1 MKHWIAIVL
10 LGLVAG
16 FATSQSIT
24 GNLVTNPNFSS
35 MTGWTTTGSGS
46 NTSHPVVGANQYSFG
61 TQGSVAQSI
70 VINNALSGSGINV
83 TGIQYGWRFAIYCN
97 NPVGG
102 NTSTCQNGT
111 GAVDTLTANV
121 NVTNTGGSTV
131 FDRTHVY
138 NTSKWSWIS
147 EAQDVNFTSTP
158 LASMGNI
165 NIRFTGTDGGAST
178 GEPYMGPTLSTIYA
192 RLKYGVETVDPCIAN
207 PLSST
212 SCAGYRQAYTTQQ
225 CSANSL
231 YSTACP
237 GYAAAYKT
245 QQCSANP
252 LYATDCPG
260 YAAAYHDQQC
270 SINALYAS
278 DCAGYAAAYKT
289 QQCSINALY
298 ATDCPGYAAAYKTQ
312 QCTASPLYATDCPAY
327 AEAYLNQQCL
337 LDSLFSNKCTGYKTA
352 YAIKYLVNLD
362 PAVTTAVNSALTTTV
377 EVQRN
382 DPANAV
388 SATGNSTVDLVVAA
402 PSATSAT
409 SVTSP
414 ISVIN
419 TAPSAST
426 MNAASAPP
434 LPPPPGAAAEQKA
447 DAKKTEGAV
456 ASVEKKA
463 GGNAAAAKSA
473 AAEKAKEL
481 AKDVSRAATM
491 EAQTATQGLLVG
503 LIGYVPGFSAYQNS
517 LVPDAL
523 GATVAKQ
530 YYKATVDNRSAQRQ
544 LSGAN
549 ETRWKQIVDSQYNKE

>member
-1 MKHWIAIVL
+1 MKLRIAIAL
-10 LGLVAG
+10 LSLIVGS
-16 FATSQSIT
+16 ATAQSVT
-24 GNLVTNPNFSS
+24 DNLVTNPNFNN
-35 MTGWTTTGSGS
+35 MTGWTVTGSGS
-46 NTSHPVVGANQYSFG
+46 NTSHPVVGPNQYSFG
-61 TQGSVAQSI
+61 TQGSVARSI
-70 VINNALSGSGINV
+70 AINAALTGTGINV

-102 NTSTCQNGT
+102 NANTCANGT
-111 GAVDTLTANV
+111 GAADTLTANV
-121 NVTNTGGSTV
+121 NVTNTGGTTV

-138 NTSKWSWIS
+138 NTSKWSWVA
-147 EAQDVNFTSTP
+147 EAQDVNFASTP
-158 LASMGNI
+158 LASMGHI
-165 NIRFTGTDGGAST
+165 NMTFTGTDGGASA
-178 GEPYMGPTLSTIYA
+178 GEPYLGTALSTVYA
-192 RLKYGVETVDPCIAN
+192 RLKYSVEAADPCVAN

-212 SCAGYRQAYTTQQ
+212 SCAGYQQAYT
-225 CSANSL
+225 
-231 YSTACP
+231 
-237 GYAAAYKT
+237 T

-278 DCAGYAAAYKT
+278 DCT
-289 QQCSINALY
+289 
-298 ATDCPGYAAAYKTQ
+298 GYAAAYKTQ
-312 QCTASPLYATDCPAY
+312 QCTANPLYATDCPAY

-337 LDSLFSNKCTGYKTA
+337 LDSLFSNKCEGYKTA

-382 DPANAV
+382 DPANTV
-388 SATGNSTVDLVVAA
+388 SATGNATVDSVLAT
-402 PSATSAT
+402 PSTTSAT
-409 SVTSP
+409 SPV
-414 ISVIN
+414 SVIN
-419 TAPSAST
+419 SAPAAGT
-426 MNAASAPP
+426 MNSASAPP
-434 LPPPPGAAAEQKA
+434 PPPPPGAAAEQKA

-463 GGNAAAAKSA
+463 GGNATAARAAAT
-473 AAEKAKEL
+473 EKAKEL
-481 AKDVSRAATM
+481 AKDIGRAATL

-517 LVPDAL
+517 TVPDAL

>member
-1 MKHWIAIVL
+1 MKHWIAIAL
-10 LGLVAG
+10 LSLAAGLTA
-16 FATSQSIT
+16 AQSVT

-35 MTGWTTTGSGS
+35 MTGWDATGHGS

-70 VINNALSGSGINV
+70 AINAALAGTGISV

-102 NTSTCQNGT
+102 NTSTCANGS
-111 GAVDTLTANV
+111 GVVDTLTANV
-121 NVTNTGGSTV
+121 NVTNTGGSAI

-138 NTSKWSWIS
+138 NTSKWSWIT
-147 EAQDVNFTSTP
+147 EAQDVNFSSTP

-178 GEPYMGPTLSTIYA
+178 GEPYMGPALSTVYA

-212 SCAGYRQAYTTQQ
+212 TCSGYQQAYTTQQ
-225 CSANSL
+225 CSANPL

-260 YAAAYHDQQC
+260 YAVAYHDQQC
-270 SINALYAS
+270 SINAVYAS
-278 DCAGYAAAYKT
+278 
-289 QQCSINALY
+289 
-298 ATDCPGYAAAYKTQ
+298 DCPGYAAAYKTQ
-312 QCTASPLYATDCPAY
+312 QCTVSPLYATDCPGY

-337 LDSLFSNKCTGYKTA
+337 LDSLFSNKCEGYKTA

-377 EVQRN
+377 EIQRS
-382 DPANAV
+382 DPANVV
-388 SATGNSTVDLVVAA
+388 SATGNATVDSVVAP
-402 PSATSAT
+402 PSTTSAT

-419 TAPSAST
+419 TPPAAST

-434 LPPPPGAAAEQKA
+434 APPPAGAAAEQKA
-447 DAKKTEGAV
+447 DAKKTDSAV

-463 GGNAAAAKSA
+463 GGNATAARAAAT
-473 AAEKAKEL
+473 EKAKEL
-481 AKDVSRAATM
+481 AKDIGKATTM

-517 LVPDAL
+517 TVPDSM
-523 GATVAKQ
+523 GASVAKQ

-549 ETRWKQIVDSQYNKE
+549 ETRWKQIVDSQYK

>member
-1 MKHWIAIVL
+1 MKLRIAIAL
-10 LGLVAG
+10 LGLV
-16 FATSQSIT
+16 TSFVNAQSVT
-24 GNLVTNPNFSS
+24 DNLVENPNFTS
-35 MTGWTTTGSGS
+35 MTGWTVTGSGS
-46 NTSHPVVGANQYSFG
+46 NTSHPVVGPNQYSFG
-61 TQGSVAQSI
+61 TQGSVARSI
-70 VINNALSGSGINV
+70 AINAALAGTGINV

-102 NTSTCQNGT
+102 NANTCANGT
-111 GAVDTLTANV
+111 GAADTLTANV

-138 NTSKWSWIS
+138 NTSRWSWVS
-147 EAQDVNFTSTP
+147 EAQDVNFASTP
-158 LASMGNI
+158 LASMGHI
-165 NIRFTGTDGGAST
+165 NMTFTGTDGGASA
-178 GEPYMGPTLSTIYA
+178 GEPYLGTALSTVYA
-192 RLKYGVETVDPCIAN
+192 RLKYSAEAADPCVAN

-212 SCAGYRQAYTTQQ
+212 SCAGYQQAYTTQQ
-225 CSANSL
+225 CSANPL
-231 YSTACP
+231 YSTVCP

-278 DCAGYAAAYKT
+278 DCT
-289 QQCSINALY
+289 
-298 ATDCPGYAAAYKTQ
+298 GYAAAYKTQ
-312 QCTASPLYATDCPAY
+312 QCTANPLYATDCPAY

-337 LDSLFSNKCTGYKTA
+337 LDSLFSNKCEGYKTA

-362 PAVTTAVNSALTTTV
+362 PAVTTAVNSSLTTTV
-377 EVQRN
+377 EIQRN
-382 DPANAV
+382 DPANVV
-388 SATGNSTVDLVVAA
+388 SATGNSTVDSVLAT
-402 PSATSAT
+402 PSTTSAT
-409 SVTSP
+409 SPV
-414 ISVIN
+414 SVVN
-419 TAPSAST
+419 SAPAAGTTNS
-426 MNAASAPP
+426 ASAPP
-434 LPPPPGAAAEQKA
+434 PPPPPGAAAEQKA

-463 GGNAAAAKSA
+463 GGNATAARAAAT
-473 AAEKAKEL
+473 EKAKEL
-481 AKDVSRAATM
+481 AKDIGRAATL

-503 LIGYVPGFSAYQNS
+503 LIGYVPGFGAYQNS
-517 LVPDAL
+517 TVPDAL

-549 ETRWKQIVDSQYNKE
+549 EIRWKQIVDSQYNKE